1 MTRPSRIFLAALLA
15 VVGFAGIANAQ
26 AVFGTI
32 VGSVTDPS
40 GARVVGATVTILD
53 MDRNVSTVTTTN
65 ESGNFRQGFLIVGR
79 YQIKIERPGFRTYVR
94 SNVNVSVDTET
105 TVDIPLELGNTNQT
119 VEVTAQGE
127 VLKTERSDVAITF
140 SQKQVQDLPSIGRRF
155 SNFELITPGVTQT
168 A

>member
-1 MTRPSRIFLAALLA
+1 
-15 VVGFAGIANAQ
+15 VGLAGIANAQ
-26 AVFGTI
+26 AVYGTI

-65 ESGNFRQGFLIVGR
+65 DSGNFRQGFLIVGR

-127 VLKTERSDVAITF
+127 SRSRTC
-140 SQKQVQDLPSIGRRF
+140 QVSAAGFPILS
-155 SNFELITPGVTQT
+155 
-168 A
+168 